1 MPGIYIHI
9 PFCRQSCIYCN
20 FYFKTGKKQSDILF
34 QALNREVEMKL
45 DRVTGDIETIYF
57 GGGTPSFVEAFQI
70 ENLLNLIRQKT
81 GKNDF
86 REITLEANPDDM
98 NEENLSAWKA
108 MGISRLSVGVQSFFD
123 DHLRW
128 MNRAHTAKEAEKA
141 LENASKS
148 GFELSLDLIFG
159 IPGESNEQ
167 WVENIEKACS
177 FKIDHLSCYGLTLE
191 ENTPWKKLIERKKAD
206 LPDETAAS
214 EQFKIAMN
222 LLKSKGWEHY
232 EISNYCMPGKEA
244 IHNTSYWQGKPYIG
258 IGPSAHSYDGIKRYW
273 NVSDLHAYTE
283 SIGRGE
289 IPEESETLSPENR
302 HNEYLMTGL
311 RTGRGISLEKL
322 NSYVAA
328 DSGRDKIILKYLEQ
342 DLLLKDGDNLR
353 LSDEGKLYAD
363 AIASELFA

>member
-1 MPGIYIHI
+1 MSGIYIHI

-34 QALNREVEMKL
+34 QALERELEIKL
-45 DRVTGDIETIYF
+45 DKVSEDIETVYF
-57 GGGTPSFVEAFQI
+57 GGGTPSFVEPFQI
-70 ENLLNLIRQKT
+70 ENLLNLIRLKT
-81 GKNDF
+81 GKNKF

-98 NEENLSAWKA
+98 SAENLKAWKA
-108 MGISRLSVGVQSFFD
+108 MGITRLSVGIQSFFD
-123 DHLRW
+123 EHLRW
-128 MNRAHTAKEAEKA
+128 MNRAHTAAEAELA
-141 LENASKS
+141 LANATKS

-167 WVENIEKACS
+167 WIGNIEKACS

-206 LPDETAAS
+206 LPDEAAAS
-214 EQFKIAMN
+214 EQFKIAMK
-222 LLKSKGWEHY
+222 LLKVKGWVHY
-232 EISNYCMPGKEA
+232 EISNYSLPGKEA

-258 IGPSAHSYDGIKRYW
+258 IGPSAHSFDGIKRSW

-283 SIGRGE
+283 SIARGE
-289 IPEESETLSPENR
+289 VPEESEILSPTNR

-311 RTGRGISLEKL
+311 RTNRGISLNKL
-322 NSYVAA
+322 KSYEVTNA
-328 DSGRDKIILKYLEQ
+328 DRDLKIKKYLEQ
-342 DLLLKDGDNLR
+342 ELLLKDGDILY